1 MVGGGCGV
9 RVSVSI
15 LLAALLWGGPAQ
27 ALFISTDIGGPGLA
41 GSVAPP
47 GVQPPGPVAVTGS
60 GADIWGTADQC
71 HFWYD
76 TWAGDFVAIAR
87 FTGLAGGSDAWRKV
101 GLMARTDTTA
111 GSAMQFVAATPQQIA
126 VQWRDSAGAGA
137 NWPGAFM
144 PGSPSAGAAPFW
156 MMLKRVGNTYTAHW
170 APDVA
175 GAPGTWSTTNPATDR
190 HVNPGLPASVQLG
203 IAVTSHNNGQLTT
216 GSFDSFSIS
225 EPAMPQGRLLPY
237 DHANIGGAA
246 FAQVLPA
253 GQVEGPVHWE
263 LWRMQYAPGVMSEWY
278 LNYNANST
286 ANLLGM
292 AASGLPHQD
301 YLLSRIAWSNAGGG
315 APNPNGYPPETPF
328 TGDMSNFSTRHYG
341 QVLIPDDPNNPGAP
355 RTVRFHDHNDDW
367 AVLVIDGI
375 LTSINDGAWTDFN
388 GGSNGGGQYATLSLT
403 PGWHDFEFF
412 QAEGGGGDNA
422 RLLWDYDALAN
433 LFGAPDVTIPTDF
446 LRVLT
451 PAELLASG
459 DYNVGD
465 PAHNGI
471 FYNIG
476 SRPDEELLVQLRVSY
491 QGDTWVSDVERFAGV
506 PEPAACLLLAA
517 GLAAL
522 AHRRRRS
529 S

>member
-1 MVGGGCGV
+1 MVRAGW
-9 RVSVSI
+9 RVYASSI
-15 LLAALLWGGPAQ
+15 ALCAALLWCGSAQ

-41 GSVAPP
+41 GSVAPV
-47 GVQPPGPVAVTGS
+47 GAQPPGPVAISGS

-76 TWAGDFVAIAR
+76 TWVGDFVAIAR
-87 FTGLAGGSDAWRKV
+87 FTGLVGGGDAWRKV

-111 GSAMQFVAATPQQIA
+111 GSAMQFLAATPQQIA

-156 MMLKRVGNTYTAHW
+156 MMLKRLGNTYTAHW

-175 GAPGTWSTTNPATDR
+175 GVPGAWSLTNVSTDQ

-203 IAVTSHNNGQLTT
+203 IAVTAHNNGELTT
-216 GSFDSFSIS
+216 GSFDHFTIAA
-225 EPAMPQGRLLPY
+225 PALPQGRLLAY

-246 FAQVLPA
+246 YAQVLPA

-263 LWRMQYAPGVMSEWY
+263 LWRMQYVPGVMSEWY

-286 ANLLGM
+286 ANLLGL
-292 AASGLPHQD
+292 ATSGLPHQD
-301 YLLSRIAWSNAGGG
+301 YLISQIAWSNVGGG
-315 APNPNGYPPETPF
+315 STYPPETPF
-328 TGDMSNFSTRHYG
+328 TGDMGNFSTRHYG

-367 AVLVIDGI
+367 AVLVIDGL
-375 LTSINDGAWTDFN
+375 LTSINDGNWTDFN

-422 RLLWDYDALAN
+422 RLLWDYDPQAN
-433 LFGAPDVTIPTDF
+433 LFGAADVTIPTDF

-451 PAELLASG
+451 PAELLALG
-459 DYNVGD
+459 DYNIGG
-465 PAHNGI
+465 PAGNGI

-476 SRPDEELLVQLRVSY
+476 NRPGEDLLVQLRVSY
-491 QGDTWVSDVERFAGV
+491 QGDTWSSPVAQFTGV
-506 PEPAACLLLAA
+506 PEPATCLLLVG
-517 GLAAL
+517 GLMAL
-522 AHRRRRS
+522 ARRRRRLS
-529 S
+529 